1 VGISKATK
9 RIEFDR
15 YSKASKGVEIA
26 FLDTLNTFEGW
37 EAALPSKGSW
47 ISYNDVDFTGLNNS
61 YMIANVMAH
70 ENTEFTIREGSAKGK
85 VIAKGKIV
93 CKTEGVRPRDYSG
106 RWMNV
111 TASVQYIPKG
121 VVDLYFCCDGAA
133 VHVDWVQFKNRE
145 KYYSP
150 AAATAAKPDADGFIR
165 RWLVLEPIN
174 KPNPTNTVFTDSY
187 LRDAFGKEYYKGQFT
202 TVPVLNEV
210 TGKYE
215 GTLANDDL
223 LRELNRHPSLTIA
236 AAADRPLRSVSR
248 RRDYSAVRADADME
262 DLLVS
267 ATSQNFVPVVDDT
280 GCFIGIIT
288 RREVMRYLRDH
299 MMVDENEFK

>member
-1 VGISKATK
+1 MNILFFLTPKVEVGYVYSSDTMGQAIDKML
-9 RIEFDR
+9 R
-15 YSKASKGVEIA
+15 Y
-26 FLDTLNTFEGW
+26 
-37 EAALPSKGSW
+37 
-47 ISYNDVDFTGLNNS
+47 
-61 YMIANVMAH
+61 
-70 ENTEFTIREGSAKGK
+70 
-85 VIAKGKIV
+85 
-93 CKTEGVRPRDYSG
+93 
-106 RWMNV
+106 
-111 TASVQYIPKG
+111 
-121 VVDLYFCCDGAA
+121 
-133 VHVDWVQFKNRE
+133 
-145 KYYSP
+145 
-150 AAATAAKPDADGFIR
+150 
-165 RWLVLEPIN
+165 
-174 KPNPTNTVFTDSY
+174 
-187 LRDAFGKEYYKGQFT
+187 QFT

-236 AAADRPLRSVSR
+236 ASVSR

>member
-1 VGISKATK
+1 MNILFFLTPKVEVGYVYSSDTMGQAIDKML
-9 RIEFDR
+9 R
-15 YSKASKGVEIA
+15 Y
-26 FLDTLNTFEGW
+26 
-37 EAALPSKGSW
+37 
-47 ISYNDVDFTGLNNS
+47 
-61 YMIANVMAH
+61 
-70 ENTEFTIREGSAKGK
+70 
-85 VIAKGKIV
+85 
-93 CKTEGVRPRDYSG
+93 
-106 RWMNV
+106 
-111 TASVQYIPKG
+111 
-121 VVDLYFCCDGAA
+121 
-133 VHVDWVQFKNRE
+133 
-145 KYYSP
+145 
-150 AAATAAKPDADGFIR
+150 
-165 RWLVLEPIN
+165 
-174 KPNPTNTVFTDSY
+174 
-187 LRDAFGKEYYKGQFT
+187 QFT

-236 AAADRPLRSVSR
+236 AAADRPLKSVSR

-262 DLLVS
+262 DLLIS

>member
-1 VGISKATK
+1 MNILFFLTPKVEVGYVYSSDTMGQAIDKML
-9 RIEFDR
+9 R
-15 YSKASKGVEIA
+15 Y
-26 FLDTLNTFEGW
+26 
-37 EAALPSKGSW
+37 
-47 ISYNDVDFTGLNNS
+47 
-61 YMIANVMAH
+61 
-70 ENTEFTIREGSAKGK
+70 
-85 VIAKGKIV
+85 
-93 CKTEGVRPRDYSG
+93 
-106 RWMNV
+106 
-111 TASVQYIPKG
+111 
-121 VVDLYFCCDGAA
+121 
-133 VHVDWVQFKNRE
+133 
-145 KYYSP
+145 
-150 AAATAAKPDADGFIR
+150 
-165 RWLVLEPIN
+165 
-174 KPNPTNTVFTDSY
+174 
-187 LRDAFGKEYYKGQFT
+187 
-202 TVPVLNEV
+202 PVLNEV